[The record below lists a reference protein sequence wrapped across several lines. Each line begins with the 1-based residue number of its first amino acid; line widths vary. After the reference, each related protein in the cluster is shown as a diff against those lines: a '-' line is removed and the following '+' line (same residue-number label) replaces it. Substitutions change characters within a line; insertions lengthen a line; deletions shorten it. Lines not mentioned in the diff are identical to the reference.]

1 MSDYRDPNDPM
12 YGYEPADRTGS
23 WGWIAGV
30 ACLVI
35 ILALGLTMGVG
46 HGPTRVASNNATP
59 PQTTAPAAPPM
70 VPSLTPPPSQAP
82 NRP

>member
-1 MSDYRDPNDPM
+1 MSNYRDPNDPM

-46 HGPTRVASNNATP
+46 CLGSGSRRALRGVECHT
-59 PQTTAPAAPPM
+59 
-70 VPSLTPPPSQAP
+70 LH
-82 NRP
+82 